1 MMAGLYTAVLTLGL
15 YFAYELRFDFA
26 VSLEFQQDRVEVL
39 WFVVGINLIALVF
52 VRQLDTTLSYF
63 SVPDLKRIVFAMT
76 ATLVL
81 MLSLRSLPMDLVQPP
96 RGVLLINYILSVAG
110 LCVLRLSGRLYRERF
125 NQKNNSSDR
134 RLRSNLAIIGA
145 GDAGASLARDFLNT
159 PARGFRPVLFFD
171 DDELKHGKML
181 HGVLVAGNP
190 EMIEDA
196 VNRYQITKAVIA
208 MPTASAKRVR
218 EIVQIMSAAGITVE
232 TLPAIEELASGKV
245 RASRVRPVEITDLLG
260 RDQVELEAEA
270 IRDLIEGKVVMVTG
284 AGGSIGRELCRQIT
298 SLNPRR
304 LLLVEQS
311 EGSLFYIE
319 RELSAGGEG
328 SIVVPLVANILDKPR
343 MRQIFIKFKPQVIFH
358 AAAHKHVYMMERQ
371 PAEALHNN
379 SIGTLRLAA
388 MAIEYQA
395 ESFVLIST
403 DKAINPT
410 SVMGASKRLAELEL
424 QRSQSSGDHKTK
436 LMAVRFGNVLGSSG
450 SVIPIFK
457 EQIAKGGPVTVT
469 HRDVTR
475 YFMTIPEAVGLV
487 LQSTVQGEG
496 GEIFV
501 LDMGQPIKIIDLA
514 TQMIELSGYRLGEDI
529 EIQFIG
535 LKPGEKLFE
544 ELQHNTEEHQAT
556 RHPRIMQFVASPTES
571 ALNLEELVPSLH
583 EMDIPAIKRKIR
595 ELVPEYTPHFD

>member
-1 MMAGLYTAVLTLGL
+1 
-15 YFAYELRFDFA
+15 
-26 VSLEFQQDRVEVL
+26 
-39 WFVVGINLIALVF
+39 
-52 VRQLDTTLSYF
+52 
-63 SVPDLKRIVFAMT
+63 
-76 ATLVL
+76 
-81 MLSLRSLPMDLVQPP
+81 
-96 RGVLLINYILSVAG
+96 
-110 LCVLRLSGRLYRERF
+110 
-125 NQKNNSSDR
+125 
-134 RLRSNLAIIGA
+134 
-145 GDAGASLARDFLNT
+145 
-159 PARGFRPVLFFD
+159 
-171 DDELKHGKML
+171 
-181 HGVLVAGNP
+181 
-190 EMIEDA
+190 
-196 VNRYQITKAVIA
+196 
-208 MPTASAKRVR
+208 
-218 EIVQIMSAAGITVE
+218 
-232 TLPAIEELASGKV
+232 
-245 RASRVRPVEITDLLG
+245 
-260 RDQVELEAEA
+260 
-270 IRDLIEGKVVMVTG
+270 
-284 AGGSIGRELCRQIT
+284 
-298 SLNPRR
+298 
-304 LLLVEQS
+304 
-311 EGSLFYIE
+311 
-319 RELSAGGEG
+319 
-328 SIVVPLVANILDKPR
+328 
-343 MRQIFIKFKPQVIFH
+343 
-358 AAAHKHVYMMERQ
+358 MMERQ

-379 SIGTLRLAA
+379 SIGTRRLAA

-424 QRSQSSGDHKTK
+424 QRLQSSGDHKTK

-571 ALNLEELVPSLH
+571 ALNLEELVPTLH